1 MSRTTD
7 AVIYLSELE
16 LLNNYQFLHEIYTG
30 LTKSENFEHV
40 EKVNAEEIGFYNIL
54 ATEIENEV
62 RVKVGF
68 HVTRVQVISSDIVRH
83 VNILWNNQPE
93 KSEKLFL
100 VTDGNVQSDA
110 YDTAEKLGIILWS
123 GFSLYSLKYPFKKR
137 ASRIVS
143 REENLS
149 EALKTLHAGKVEW
162 YIYQTL
168 CCDIFSHLF
177 CPPLEPPRFENTDED
192 KRNRRDMIFE
202 NSSDHSY
209 WKMLRNIYKADYIV
223 VDAKNYSAPIEKQS
237 VLDIAHY
244 LKPYG
249 CGLFGIILTRN
260 GASDGAKHAIRE
272 QWTSG
277 SKLILV
283 LNDIDLLDMLKMKEI
298 GRKPEELIKIKIADF
313 RMSL

>member
-30 LTKSENFEHV
+30 LTKSESFEHV
-40 EKVNAEEIGFYNIL
+40 EKLNAEAIGFYNIL

-110 YDTAEKLGIILWS
+110 YDTAKQLGITLWS
-123 GFSLYSLKYPFKKR
+123 GFSLYSLKYPINKR
-137 ASRIVS
+137 SPRIES

-162 YIYQTL
+162 YIYQHYVA
-168 CCDIFSHLF
+168 IFLVIYFVHLWNH
-177 CPPLEPPRFENTDED
+177 P
-192 KRNRRDMIFE
+192 
-202 NSSDHSY
+202 
-209 WKMLRNIYKADYIV
+209 
-223 VDAKNYSAPIEKQS
+223 
-237 VLDIAHY
+237 
-244 LKPYG
+244 
-249 CGLFGIILTRN
+249 
-260 GASDGAKHAIRE
+260 
-272 QWTSG
+272 G
-277 SKLILV
+277 SRIQ
-283 LNDIDLLDMLKMKEI
+283 MKTNVTEEI
-298 GRKPEELIKIKIADF
+298 
-313 RMSL
+313 